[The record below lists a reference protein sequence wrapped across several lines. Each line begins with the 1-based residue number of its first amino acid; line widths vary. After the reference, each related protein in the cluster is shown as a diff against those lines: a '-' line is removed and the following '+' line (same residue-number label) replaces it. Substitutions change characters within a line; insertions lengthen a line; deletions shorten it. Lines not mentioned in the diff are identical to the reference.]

1 MTWIGGAKAAT
12 TWQSDT
18 VEVAKVAASLAWK
31 AALARIAWLVSST
44 PRMSSVVEFD
54 TTDGS
59 LAVACDRVT
68 DWLTY
73 GLRQ

>member
-31 AALARIAWLVSST
+31 AALARIAWLVLLFSST
-44 PRMSSVVEFD
+44 PRMTSVVEFD

-68 DWLTY
+68 DWLT
-73 GLRQ
+73 